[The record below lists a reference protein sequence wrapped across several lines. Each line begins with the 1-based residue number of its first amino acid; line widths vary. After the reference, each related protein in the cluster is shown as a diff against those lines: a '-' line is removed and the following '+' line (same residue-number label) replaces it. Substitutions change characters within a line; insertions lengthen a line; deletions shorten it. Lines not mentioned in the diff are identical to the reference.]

1 MKRKGVSI
9 IFLNDKE
16 EILLLLRDDKV
27 SIPYPNMWDLPGG
40 HVEAGESAEACI
52 IREMQEEMGLAL
64 KDFTLAS
71 VMEFEDRIEH
81 TFWKRENLDIDSI
94 QLQEG
99 QGLKWFSRKE
109 AARIKLAY
117 GFNEIIEDFF
127 SRKIYEKTEDKIQ
140 NTKNKKL

>member
-16 EILLLLRDDKV
+16 EILLLLRDDKE

-64 KDFTLAS
+64 RDFTLVS

-109 AARIKLAY
+109 AARTKLAY

-127 SRKIYEKTEDKIQ
+127 SQKLHKT
-140 NTKNKKL
+140 

>member
-16 EILLLLRDDKV
+16 EVLLLLRDDKDT
-27 SIPYPNMWDLPGG
+27 IPYPNMWDLPGG
-40 HVEAGESAEACI
+40 HVEENESAEECI
-52 IREMQEEMGLAL
+52 MREMKEEMGLDL

-71 VMEFEDRIEH
+71 IMEFEDRIEY

-99 QGLKWFSRKE
+99 QALKWFSRKE

-127 SRKIYEKTEDKIQ
+127 SRSVYEKPKE
-140 NTKNKKL
+140 KNKKQ